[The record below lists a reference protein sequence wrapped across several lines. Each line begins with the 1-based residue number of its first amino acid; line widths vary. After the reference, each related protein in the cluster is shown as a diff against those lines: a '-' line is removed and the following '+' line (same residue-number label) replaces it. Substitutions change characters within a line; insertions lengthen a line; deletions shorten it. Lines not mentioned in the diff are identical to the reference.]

1 MAEQSKW
8 QMVAWAVAAAVVVFL
23 GARTLGQRGSD
34 PGSGPP
40 VRVEGAG
47 ARPAGRGASAPGV
60 YVHVAGAVRKPGL
73 YRVAADTRVAAAIQK
88 AGGPGRRANLSGINL
103 AAKVADG
110 QQVVVPGPGAGAEG
124 TSGAAGAGG
133 AASAGSAPGG
143 AGAAKVSLGS
153 ATLEQLD
160 GLDGIG
166 PTLAKR
172 IVDYRS
178 QHGGF
183 RSLEQL
189 QEVDGIGEKRFQ
201 ALKEALSP

>member
-1 MAEQSKW
+1 MADGG
-8 QMVAWAVAAAVVVFL
+8 V
-23 GARTLGQRGSD
+23 GRGRRRGGLPRS
-34 PGSGPP
+34 PY
-40 VRVEGAG
+40 
-47 ARPAGRGASAPGV
+47 ARPAWLGPRVGPTRTRRGCRG
-60 YVHVAGAVRKPGL
+60 
-73 YRVAADTRVAAAIQK
+73 Q
-88 AGGPGRRANLSGINL
+88 AGGPRGLGAGCLRARGRGRSQARALPRGGRHPRRGGDPEGGRPGPAREPVRDQPRRQGGRRTAGRR
-103 AAKVADG
+103 
-110 QQVVVPGPGAGAEG
+110 PGPGSRRGG
-124 TSGAAGAGG
+124 DRRRSGRRR

>member
-1 MAEQSKW
+1 MAEQAKW
-8 QMVAWAVAAAVVVFL
+8 QMVAWAVAAAVLVFL
-23 GARTLGQRGSD
+23 GARVLGQRGSE
-34 PGSGPP
+34 PESAPP
-40 VRVEGAG
+40 VRVDGGGAG
-47 ARPAGRGASAPGV
+47 PAARGSSAPGV

-73 YRVAADTRVAAAIQK
+73 YRMPADTRVAAAIQK

-110 QQVVVPGPGAGAEG
+110 QQVVVPGPGAGVAG
-124 TSGAAGAGG
+124 AGVGAAGSSSAAAGAG
-133 AASAGSAPGG
+133 P
-143 AGAAKVSLGS
+143 GAAKVSLGS

>member
-1 MAEQSKW
+1 M
-8 QMVAWAVAAAVVVFL
+8 
-23 GARTLGQRGSD
+23 
-34 PGSGPP
+34 
-40 VRVEGAG
+40 
-47 ARPAGRGASAPGV
+47 
-60 YVHVAGAVRKPGL
+60 HVAGAVHKPGL
-73 YRVAADTRVAAAIQK
+73 YRLPADTRVAAAIQK
-88 AGGPGRRANLSGINL
+88 AGGPQRRANLSQINL

-110 QQVVVPGPGAGAEG
+110 QQVVVPGPGV
-124 TSGAAGAGG
+124 GAAGAGG
-133 AASAGSAPGG
+133 AAGGGGAGSAGSASGAAG
-143 AGAAKVSLGS
+143 AGAAKISLGS

-172 IVDYRS
+172 IVDYRAKN
-178 QHGGF
+178 GGF

>member
-1 MAEQSKW
+1 
-8 QMVAWAVAAAVVVFL
+8 MVAWAVAAAVVVFF
-23 GARTLGQRGSD
+23 GARALGQRGSER
-34 PGSGPP
+34 GSAPP
-40 VRVEGAG
+40 VRVEGSG
-47 ARPAGRGASAPGV
+47 ARPAARGSSV

-73 YRVAADTRVAAAIQK
+73 YRLPADTRVAAAIQK
-88 AGGPGRRANLSGINL
+88 AGGPGRRANLSQINL

-110 QQVVVPGPGAGAEG
+110 QQVVVPGPGGTGAGTAD
-124 TSGAAGAGG
+124 ADGAGG
-133 AASAGSAPGG
+133 AGSPATAGAGSGG
-143 AGAAKVSLGS
+143 AKISLGS
-153 ATLEQLD
+153 ATLGQLD

>member
-1 MAEQSKW
+1 
-8 QMVAWAVAAAVVVFL
+8 MVAWAVAAAVVVFF
-23 GARTLGQRGSD
+23 GARALGQRGSER
-34 PGSGPP
+34 GSAPP
-40 VRVEGAG
+40 VRVEGSG
-47 ARPAGRGASAPGV
+47 ARSAARGSSV

-73 YRVAADTRVAAAIQK
+73 YRLPADTRIAAAIQK
-88 AGGPGRRANLSGINL
+88 AGGPGRRANLSQINL

-110 QQVVVPGPGAGAEG
+110 QQVVVPGPGG
-124 TSGAAGAGG
+124 TGAGT
-133 AASAGSAPGG
+133 ADASG
-143 AGAAKVSLGS
+143 AGAAGSAAAAGSAGSGGAKISLGS
-153 ATLEQLD
+153 ATLAQLD

-178 QHGGF
+178 RHGGF

>member
-1 MAEQSKW
+1 
-8 QMVAWAVAAAVVVFL
+8 MVAWAVAAAVVVFF
-23 GARTLGQRGSD
+23 GARALGQRGSE
-34 PGSGPP
+34 PGSAPP
-40 VRVEGAG
+40 VRVEGSG
-47 ARPAGRGASAPGV
+47 ARPAARGSSAPGV

-73 YRVAADTRVAAAIQK
+73 YRLPADTRVAAAIHK
-88 AGGPGRRANLSGINL
+88 AGGPGRRANLSQINL

-110 QQVVVPGPGAGAEG
+110 QQVVVPGPGG
-124 TSGAAGAGG
+124 TGAGT
-133 AASAGSAPGG
+133 ADASG
-143 AGAAKVSLGS
+143 AGAAGSAAAAGSAGSGGAKISLGS
-153 ATLEQLD
+153 ATLAQLD

-178 QHGGF
+178 RHGGF